1 MRRSIE
7 KPWESYQEAAPAILQ
22 TIADKFGVTSFEG
35 KQSIQGEATEW
46 EIDAKGVRQGGE
58 VFVIVECRRYTKSR
72 LKQEELGGL
81 AFRIQDTGASG
92 GIVVSPLGL
101 QEGARRIAEAKGI
114 HSVKLSADS
123 TIHDYF
129 MEFMGNFFLRRT
141 ERIQW
146 RDGVRW
152 RLRDEDG
159 NVIKEG
165 ESRD

>member
-35 KQSIQGEATEW
+35 KQSIQGEDTEW
-46 EIDAKGVRQGGE
+46 EIDAKGVREGSD
-58 VFVIVECRRYTKSR
+58 VFLIVECRRYTTSR
-72 LKQEELGGL
+72 LKQEQLGGL

-92 GIVVSPLGL
+92 AIVVSPLGL
-101 QEGARRIAEAKGI
+101 QEGAKRIAEAEGI
-114 HSVKLSADS
+114 YSVRLTADS
-123 TIHDYF
+123 TIQDYF
-129 MEFMGNFFLRRT
+129 MEFMGNLFLRRT
-141 ERIQW
+141 EHVQIRF
-146 RDGVRW
+146 GARW
-152 RLRDEDG
+152 SLRDEDG

>member
-1 MRRSIE
+1 MKRPKKKR
-7 KPWESYQEAAPAILQ
+7 WESYQEAAPAILQ
-22 TIADKFGVTSFEG
+22 TVADRFGVTSFEG
-35 KQSIQGEATEW
+35 KQSIEGKATEW
-46 EIDAKGVRQGGE
+46 EIDAKGVREGSD
-58 VFVIVECRRYTKSR
+58 VFLIVECRRHTKSR

-101 QEGARRIAEAKGI
+101 QEGARRIAEAENI
-114 HSVKLSADS
+114 YSVKLSADS

-129 MEFMGNFFLRRT
+129 MEFMGCFFVRRT
-141 ERIQW
+141 EHIQI
-146 RDGVRW
+146 RFGGRW
-152 RLRDEDG
+152 SLRDEDG